1 LAESLIKHNESY
13 INWTEIAQQEPTYT
27 TVNFGV
33 ILKDLGAGL
42 ALVPII
48 AILEQIAIAKAFSM
62 NTISLLLKKKKYFIF
77 YYHANPCDT
86 LFMLQAMEQKLIP
99 HRK

>member
-1 LAESLIKHNESY
+1 MESLVNHNESF
-13 INWTEIAQQEPTYT
+13 NWTEIVQEPTYT
-27 TVNFGV
+27 TVTFGV

-42 ALVPII
+42 VLVPII

-62 NTISLLLKKKKYFIF
+62 NTLLLLLKAKSTSFITTQIL
-77 YYHANPCDT
+77 ATRC
-86 LFMLQAMEQKLIP
+86 LLQAMEQKLIP